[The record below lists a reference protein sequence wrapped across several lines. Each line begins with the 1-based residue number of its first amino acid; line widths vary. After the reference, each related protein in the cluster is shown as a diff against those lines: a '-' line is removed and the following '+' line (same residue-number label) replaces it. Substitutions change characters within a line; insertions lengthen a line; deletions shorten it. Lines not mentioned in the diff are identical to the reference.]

1 MRIPTFAHNGFR
13 WNFASAGVLFF
24 FILAFASPVHAL
36 SKATNFD
43 ISGDSDRT
51 TVEIALDQD
60 PDLRWFLLS
69 RPYRLVIEMPE
80 TAFAF
85 QPGSLKSVGLVNGIR
100 YGKAAEGRSRIIL
113 TGRKPFSVEKVD
125 VQPNSEA
132 SGYTLNIDLQKS
144 TDSAFQADMTEQAS
158 ATSAIQPHSD
168 ALPEPVKPFTV
179 VLDPG
184 HGGFDGGAEG
194 VSGTNEKD
202 ITLAFAQE
210 LKERLAS
217 TPNFKVVMTRE
228 TDVFLRLDDRVK
240 VAQDNA
246 ADLFIS
252 IHADTIRFKGLRGAT
267 VYTGSERASDA
278 ESQAL
283 ADRENLADQIGGVA
297 SIDESHEVAD
307 ILFDFVR
314 RETQDYSVHVAKDLV
329 RELGKSVGV
338 INNPHRHARFR
349 VLRAPDV
356 PSVLIELGY
365 LSNVEDESSL
375 LDPQWR
381 AKAVDSIASAVE
393 KFAERKGIPAA
404 QAER

>member
-1 MRIPTFAHNGFR
+1 MRMPASKNNGLRRVFAQ
-13 WNFASAGVLFF
+13 FASLFLFVLLFC
-24 FILAFASPVHAL
+24 SPVHAL
-36 SKATNFD
+36 SKATNFGA
-43 ISGDSDRT
+43 SGDSERT
-51 TVEIALDQD
+51 IVEIALDQD
-60 PDLRWFLLS
+60 PDLHWFLLS
-69 RPYRLVIEMPE
+69 GPYRLVIELPE
-80 TAFAF
+80 TTFAF
-85 QPGSLKSVGLVNGIR
+85 EPRSLKPVGLVNGIR

-113 TGRKPFSVEKVD
+113 TSRKPFNVEKVD
-125 VQPNSEA
+125 VEQDSDGE
-132 SGYTLNIDLQKS
+132 GYKLTIAVEKS
-144 TDSAFQADMTEQAS
+144 TDSAFQAAMTEQAS
-158 ATSAIQPHSD
+158 STSAIQAQPAPDSES
-168 ALPEPVKPFTV
+168 AKPFTV

-210 LKERLAS
+210 LKARLAS
-217 TPNFKVVMTRE
+217 EPNFKVVMTRDSDE
-228 TDVFLRLDDRVK
+228 FLRLDDRVK

-283 ADRENLADQIGGVA
+283 ADRENLADQIGGAA
-297 SIDESHEVAD
+297 SAEESHEVAD

-314 RETQDYSVHVAKDLV
+314 RETEDYSVHVAKDLV
-329 RELGKSVGV
+329 GELGKSVGV

-365 LSNVEDESSL
+365 LSNAEDESSL
-375 LDPQWR
+375 RDPLWR
-381 AKAVDSIASAVE
+381 AKAVNSIAAAVE

>member
-1 MRIPTFAHNGFR
+1 MRKPAFAHIGFWWGYAR
-13 WNFASAGVLFF
+13 AAALFF
-24 FILAFASPVHAL
+24 LALLFAGPANAL
-36 SKATNFD
+36 SKATNFG
-43 ISGDSDRT
+43 IRGDSERT
-51 TVEIALDQD
+51 IVEIALDQD

-69 RPYRLVIEMPE
+69 SPYRLVIEMPE
-80 TAFAF
+80 TVFAF
-85 QPGSLKSVGLVNGIR
+85 EAHSLKSVGLVNGIR

-113 TGRKPFSVEKVD
+113 TGRKPFSVQKID

-132 SGYTLNIDLQKS
+132 GGYKLSVDLQKS
-144 TDSAFQADMTEQAS
+144 TDSAFQADMSEQAS
-158 ATSAIQPHSD
+158 STSAIQPQAATATES
-168 ALPEPVKPFTV
+168 AKPFTV

-210 LKERLAS
+210 LKARLAS
-217 TPNFKVVMTRE
+217 APNFKVVMTRE
-228 TDVFLRLDDRVK
+228 TDIFLRLDDRVK

-375 LDPQWR
+375 RDPQWR
-381 AKAVDSIASAVE
+381 AKAVDSIAEAVE
-393 KFAERKGIPAA
+393 KFAKRKGIPAA

>member
-1 MRIPTFAHNGFR
+1 MFCCCPAPFTLFQRQQISAFR
-13 WNFASAGVLFF
+13 ETSE
-24 FILAFASPVHAL
+24 H
-36 SKATNFD
+36 
-43 ISGDSDRT
+43 T

-69 RPYRLVIEMPE
+69 SPYRLVIELPE
-80 TAFAF
+80 TSFAF
-85 QPGSLKSVGLVNGIR
+85 EPRSLKPIGLVNGIR

-113 TGRKPFSVEKVD
+113 TGRKPFAVEKVD
-125 VQPNSEA
+125 VQQDA
-132 SGYTLNIDLQKS
+132 DGYKLTVSVEKS
-144 TDSAFQADMTEQAS
+144 TDSDFRAAMTEQAS
-158 ATSAIQPHSD
+158 STSAIQVQAAPTT
-168 ALPEPVKPFTV
+168 EEEKPFTV

-194 VSGTNEKD
+194 ISGTNEKD

-210 LKERLAS
+210 LKARLAS
-217 TPNFKVVMTRE
+217 KRNFKVVMTRDL
-228 TDVFLRLDDRVK
+228 DVFVRLDDRVK

-252 IHADTIRFKGLRGAT
+252 IYADTIRFKGLRGAT

-283 ADRENLADQIGGVA
+283 ADRENLADQVGGAV
-297 SIDESHEVAD
+297 STEESHEVAD

-314 RETQDYSVHVAKDLV
+314 RETEDYSVHVAKDLV
-329 RELGKSVGV
+329 GELGKSVGV
-338 INNPHRHARFR
+338 INNPHRFARFR

-365 LSNVEDESSL
+365 LSNAEDELSL
-375 LDPQWR
+375 RDPQWR
-381 AKAVDSIASAVE
+381 AKAVSSIAAAVE
-393 KFAERKGIPAA
+393 NFAERKGIPAA